1 LALFAFTDSVQEVA
15 AVRFPCTT
23 RQSKSANNLE
33 SYVWLMPISVQRFL
47 QRGYAISSR
56 KKPKCDILKLVYSK
70 GSITETGKKQERW
83 KLIYGLKKSS
93 LKALISSA

>member
-1 LALFAFTDSVQEVA
+1 MAKQSPPAKNQSVI
-15 AVRFPCTT
+15 F
-23 RQSKSANNLE
+23 S
-33 SYVWLMPISVQRFL
+33 
-47 QRGYAISSR
+47 
-56 KKPKCDILKLVYSK
+56 KLVYSK